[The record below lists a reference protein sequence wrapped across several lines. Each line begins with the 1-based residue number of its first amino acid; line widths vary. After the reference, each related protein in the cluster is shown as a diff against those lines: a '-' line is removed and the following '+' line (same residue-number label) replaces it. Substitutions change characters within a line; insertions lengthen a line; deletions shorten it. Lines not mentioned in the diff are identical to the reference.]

1 VNDYGDYEYVGN
13 ITIGSPGQSFIVV
26 LDTGS
31 ANLWVP
37 STNCEYVLNF
47 LLQYNSSVPNF
58 STFSRSCNQK
68 HKFVTS
74 MSSTFVRTNRRW
86 RIQYGS
92 GDARGQFGKD
102 IVRFGGDDENQLIVP
117 RTTFGLATHISA
129 DFKEDPTDGILG
141 LGFTSLAEG
150 GVEPPLVNAINQ
162 GLLDQPIFTV
172 WMAHRGEQEGV
183 YGGVFTY
190 GALDTKNCGPVIAYE
205 PLTSATYFQFRMK
218 SIGAGT
224 FKSKASY
231 EVISDTGTSFIGGPK
246 SVTDRLAKAVG
257 AKYLRD
263 EESYEIPCKAKPV
276 PIDIYIGANKYSI
289 KPVNYIVNYQLH
301 FNPSQAGDNTCLFAV
316 FPMDG
321 GAFGPAW
328 ILGDP
333 FIRQYCNIHDMKAE
347 RMGFAIERIEKEDHA
362 RPAQSFSHHHDNKAY
377 IPYDKLFDAREV
389 EYATKIEIGTP
400 PQEFTVALSTRFGVL
415 AIPHP
420 YCLGWCEGKKRF
432 YFINSL
438 TYSAGSYPWSM
449 SVAGENVSGIVGND
463 TVTLGKVS
471 LRRLKTLTS
480 CQTMQIGGT
489 GEKRLHVPSATI
501 QGVGMDRFRSGV
513 NSEAVSDIG
522 IWIRGPECSVSEL
535 AQIAGAEVAFAGG

>member
-1 VNDYGDYEYVGN
+1 MIQRGVYSQYLKRIQAMRLSPSFATLGHRVNDYGDYEYVGN

-37 STNCEYVLNF
+37 STNCD
-47 LLQYNSSVPNF
+47 
-58 STFSRSCNQK
+58 RSCNQK

-289 KPVNYIVNYQLH
+289 KPVNYIVN
-301 FNPSQAGDNTCLFAV
+301 AGDNTCLFAV

-347 RMGFAIERIEKEDHA
+347 RMGFA
-362 RPAQSFSHHHDNKAY
+362 
-377 IPYDKLFDAREV
+377 
-389 EYATKIEIGTP
+389 
-400 PQEFTVALSTRFGVL
+400 
-415 AIPHP
+415 
-420 YCLGWCEGKKRF
+420 
-432 YFINSL
+432 
-438 TYSAGSYPWSM
+438 
-449 SVAGENVSGIVGND
+449 
-463 TVTLGKVS
+463 VS
-471 LRRLKTLTS
+471 LQK
-480 CQTMQIGGT
+480 
-489 GEKRLHVPSATI
+489 
-501 QGVGMDRFRSGV
+501 
-513 NSEAVSDIG
+513 
-522 IWIRGPECSVSEL
+522 
-535 AQIAGAEVAFAGG
+535 